1 MKPELNN
8 DYRLGVVNFNKLLM
22 LIETTVSHLCS
33 PEI

>member
-22 LIETTVSHLCS
+22 LETTVSHLCS